1 MPDFGSLAL
10 FFVAAIALL
19 VTPGPAVLYIVAR
32 SVDQGWKA
40 GIVSSMGISVGTLGQ
55 VLAAAF
61 GLSAIVLSSV
71 VAFSVIK
78 YLGAAYLVWL
88 GIRKLTTREPE
99 GAPAVAPDPLTRV
112 FAQGIVVNLLNPK
125 SALFMFAFLPQFVDV
140 ARGHVA
146 AQIIVLGM
154 IFVLMGV
161 VSDSV
166 YAIAAGSIAQRLRR
180 RPELMRRQRYFSGG
194 LYILL
199 GLTAAFSGSNRS
211 K

>member
-1 MPDFGSLAL
+1 M
-10 FFVAAIALL
+10 
-19 VTPGPAVLYIVAR
+19 
-32 SVDQGWKA
+32 
-40 GIVSSMGISVGTLGQ
+40 
-55 VLAAAF
+55 
-61 GLSAIVLSSV
+61 
-71 VAFSVIK
+71 
-78 YLGAAYLVWL
+78 
-88 GIRKLTTREPE
+88 
-99 GAPAVAPDPLTRV
+99 

-140 ARGHVA
+140 PGGHVA
-146 AQIIVLGM
+146 AQIIVLGV
-154 IFVLMGV
+154 IFVLMGI

-199 GLTAAFSGSNRS
+199 GLTAAFSGSSRS